1 MRKQVLIAV
10 LAFAALGASAQT
22 RMEAT
27 GPFTYEAL
35 GATPTLKIRGT
46 SSAETGRRAQGPA
59 TAQTGNDARP
69 KTFTYDAVGAT
80 PHVEV
85 RRPQAGANAPMP
97 PAVR

>member
-46 SSAETGRRAQGPA
+46 SSAETVRRAQSPA
-59 TAQTGNDARP
+59 TAPAGNDART

-85 RRPQAGANAPMP
+85 GRAQTGKNATMP
-97 PAVR
+97 TAVR